1 LRHDHVV
8 DVWVPGAYLR
18 ASMPRTQGVLDLLAR
33 VGHPAPRL
41 ILDLGC
47 GPGNNTELIAQ
58 RWPEALVIGLDN
70 SPSMIAAA
78 RQRER
83 PGHLEFRQA
92 DLREWQPDAPADIVL
107 MNAVLQWIPGHMALL
122 PRFAA
127 MLASGGVLGI
137 QMPGGGHLSLV
148 DIAHRLAGE
157 PRWRGKLSQAY
168 TEDDLLD
175 PADYIAAFGDAGL
188 RAEAWETRYIY
199 PISGTGNLV
208 EYASGA
214 VLRPALAL
222 LAPDDADRFVADFAE
237 RITQAF
243 PPRLIGGELVE
254 LLTVRRVF
262 VVGRR
267 VLPARAPGLTCSLE

>member
-1 LRHDHVV
+1 VE
-8 DVWVPGAYLR
+8 VWVPGAYLR
-18 ASMPRTQGVLDLLAR
+18 GSMPRTQGVLDLLAR
-33 VGHPAPRL
+33 VAHPAPRL

-58 RWPEALVIGLDN
+58 RWPDALVIGLDN
-70 SPSMIAAA
+70 SPSMISAA

-92 DLREWQPDAPADIVL
+92 DLREWQPGELADIVL

-127 MLASGGVLGI
+127 MLAPGGVLGI
-137 QMPGGGHLSLV
+137 QMPSGEHPSLKDV
-148 DIAHRLAGE
+148 AHRLAAE
-157 PRWRGKLSQAY
+157 PRWRGRLSRAY

-175 PADYIAAFGDAGL
+175 PVNYITALGDAGL

-199 PISGTGNLV
+199 PRSGTGNLV

-222 LAPDDADRFVADFAE
+222 LAPEEAERFVADFAE
-237 RITQAF
+237 RVIQEF
-243 PPRLIGGELVE
+243 PPRLIGGELME
-254 LLTVRRVF
+254 LLTVRRLF

-267 VLPARAPGLTCSLE
+267 TLAVRKSGGC